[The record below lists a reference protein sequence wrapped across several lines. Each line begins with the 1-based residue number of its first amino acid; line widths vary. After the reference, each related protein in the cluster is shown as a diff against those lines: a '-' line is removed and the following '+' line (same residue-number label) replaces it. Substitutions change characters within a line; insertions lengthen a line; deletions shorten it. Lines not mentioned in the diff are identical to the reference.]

1 MNARKNKVNISM
13 IVFLI
18 FFVCIFLLYI
28 RFVYLALSP
37 NIDNINMAS
46 FAASRNTV
54 KTSISAKRG
63 VIYDKD
69 GNTLALNVSSYT
81 LIISLEKSKVYM
93 GEDYVKNKEETAKK
107 LAQVLNAPEEYILR
121 QLSQDAYQVELGIY
135 GSGLT
140 ELKKDEILALGLP
153 GIGFSESQ
161 KRYYP
166 NGDFASY
173 IVGYAKTRDVVE
185 TDDDEEKTV
194 KKIVGEMGIES
205 KYDEMLSGIDGYLEY
220 QKSMYG
226 YKINGTKEIRQEA
239 ENGNDIYLTIDENIQ
254 RFVEA
259 GIKKTEEIYN
269 PEWTVFAVMDAKNGD
284 ILAFSTTPSFDPNIK
299 NITNYENPLVTFT
312 FEPGSTMKT
321 YTYMCAM
328 ENNVYNGSSTY
339 LSGSYNIGEYT
350 INDWNNGLGWGEI
363 SLDKGYEYSS
373 NVGVVNILKNNLT
386 KKQLKECFKKY
397 GFGQLTDVELAREST
412 GSVKFNYDVEY
423 ATAGFGQGIT
433 TTVVQQLQALT
444 LLSNNGKMLKPHL
457 ISKIVNP
464 NTNETIY
471 ERVKEESEQIIKT
484 STVNNMKELMYNV
497 IHGTDLGSTGY
508 PYRIDGFDII
518 GKTGTSQIYDQS
530 SGTYLIGDNLYIYS
544 FAGMFP
550 KENPEIIIYAAMK
563 KPAWGNSAGLYTTT
577 KDIIESISKYKN
589 MFTEITEKH
598 VETYEVNSY
607 INKPIDEIKSEL
619 ESNGISVVV
628 IGDGNIIT
636 KQSVKKGEK
645 ITIGEKIFLVTNG
658 KNKTIPNIIGWSR
671 KDVVTLCN
679 ILGIKYN
686 INGYGYVIEQNY
698 GPLTPINNE
707 FKLEVTLENR
717 IEKQLLEQKEKE
729 NSEEKDEETENSE

>member
-121 QLSQDAYQVELGIY
+121 QLSQNAYQVELGIY

-140 ELKKDEILALGLP
+140 ELKKDKILSLGLP

-173 IVGYAKTRDVVE
+173 IVGYAKTKDVVE
-185 TDDDEEKTV
+185 INDEKEKTV

-321 YTYMCAM
+321 YTYICAM

-397 GFGQLTDVELAREST
+397 GFGQLTNVELAREST
-412 GSVKFNYDVEY
+412 GRVKFNYDVEY

-563 KPAWGNSAGLYTTT
+563 KPTWGNSAGLYTTT

-619 ESNGISVVV
+619 ESNGINVVV

-729 NSEEKDEETENSE
+729 NSKENDEETENSE